1 MTNRG
6 GVTPRAGAA
15 AAGAI
20 ATALDVDPEP
30 THAAAAT
37 ITDINAS
44 LNTPTAH
51 RSVTA
56 PTSAIGRS
64 VQTRRRSEGKHRERA
79 SRETHETAAEQISR
93 GQRATNFAVGLATA
107 GARSCR
113 S

>member
-15 AAGAI
+15 AAGAV
-20 ATALDVDPEP
+20 ATALDADPEP

-37 ITDINAS
+37 ITDINTS
-44 LNTPTAH
+44 LNTPKAH

-64 VQTRRRSEGKHRERA
+64 VG
-79 SRETHETAAEQISR
+79 ISWPR
-93 GQRATNFAVGLATA
+93 PSSWCRPDGQ
-107 GARSCR
+107 S
-113 S
+113 